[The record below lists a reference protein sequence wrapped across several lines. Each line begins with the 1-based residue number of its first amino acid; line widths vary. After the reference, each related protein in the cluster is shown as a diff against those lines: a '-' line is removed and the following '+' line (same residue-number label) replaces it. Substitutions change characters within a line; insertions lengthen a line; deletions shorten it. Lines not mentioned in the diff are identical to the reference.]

1 MDFVVNSVG
10 REDPTLR
17 DLNMGYEHNHSAD
30 SSLARLVWAG
40 VLNIAIAIVEFVGG
54 LLSASLSIMSD
65 ALHNFTDAGAVAV
78 SIVAL
83 KLNEKPKDLKHT
95 FGLKRAQILAAILNS
110 VVLILVS
117 LFLMKEA
124 LFHFIDSTHVDSALM
139 MIVGGLGLLAN
150 LLGAFLL
157 HRDAGDNINIRSS
170 YLHLLADSMSSATV
184 IVGGLFIYLSNAYWI
199 DSLLTFAISVYV
211 LREGWEITRES
222 VEIIMMVTPA
232 SVNIK
237 KIQATI
243 EDLPAVR
250 NVHHVLQNAVVY
262 SFGKAIPDDN
272 VFQKLLMIIWSS
284 CRVDDAYQIGT
295 FPVKVIDGLPDFLE
309 FTVERLSV
317 SVVSFI

>member
-1 MDFVVNSVG
+1 
-10 REDPTLR
+10 
-17 DLNMGYEHNHSAD
+17 MGYEHNHSAD

-95 FGLKRAQILAAILNS
+95 FGLKSAQILAAILNS

-199 DSLLTFAISVYV
+199 DPLLTFAISVYV
-211 LREGWEITRES
+211 LREGWEITKES

-243 EDLPAVR
+243 EDMPAVR
-250 NVHHVLQNAVVY
+250 NVHHVHAWEQSEHDLHFEAHVDV
-262 SFGKAIPDDN
+262 D
-272 VFQKLLMIIWSS
+272 QK
-284 CRVDDAYQIGT
+284 
-295 FPVKVIDGLPDFLE
+295 
-309 FTVERLSV
+309 V
-317 SVVSFI
+317 SVAETTKLQREIARSLAEEFGINHVTVQFECGLCGSKELV